1 MKLLTV
7 QSTDNKFFGA
17 SFMYLHFAFFVF
29 SLSAHDSKYS
39 NCTDGEVR
47 LVGGSTEYEGTV
59 QICLNRAWG
68 TVCDRYGF
76 GYEEAQTVCNALG
89 HTTPGSMKH
98 F

>member
-1 MKLLTV
+1 
-7 QSTDNKFFGA
+7 
-17 SFMYLHFAFFVF
+17 MYLNFAFFVF

-89 HTTPGSMKH
+89 HTTPGNIVQALLIFK
-98 F
+98 